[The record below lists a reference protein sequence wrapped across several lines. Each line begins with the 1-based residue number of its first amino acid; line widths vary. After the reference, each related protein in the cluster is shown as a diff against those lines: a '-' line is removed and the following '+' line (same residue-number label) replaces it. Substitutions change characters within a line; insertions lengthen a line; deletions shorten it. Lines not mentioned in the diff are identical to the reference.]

1 MSNSIQTVPP
11 VKIDGGKDSWKIA
24 GGIFAA
30 TTVLGYACKAIG
42 DIVVNWYKTKQAK
55 KLAEYEATTANTAK
69 ADAYERMRKAEEAL
83 YRKKME
89 IDIEKRRRI
98 KELSEQEQQAH
109 TGTLETSVP
118 PKTRSTEEIFL
129 QTNDGATL
137 DWVVDGYAMK
147 GQITML
153 LSKANMGK
161 SLLVTSIAIASA
173 NGKRPELL
181 PPDSCAS
188 TKQPVIYYRLE
199 PIPGELEGKYGEG
212 NVFKDADIQW
222 VQLEDLKAPTL
233 DELLNHIKGLAA
245 TLNHDALIIIDPAT
259 KLDGYTHEKGIK
271 GLEDA
276 QGIARRNGVTL
287 SFIIA
292 AHLDETSDWTT
303 LSSKDIKGGDK
314 AIQQAGSVIALRNER
329 TPRGEHRFIQCQK
342 APKGH
347 PDPHPEGV
355 LVCKIVKTELDKKNW
370 YLHFEYVGVKPETEA
385 LPTKIKA
392 SKSTSAGEKS
402 KKKGNQKLDEAD
414 IELIKQLHSEGLNP
428 KQIADRLNYKV
439 CEQQV
444 RRRIK
449 ELDAK

>member
-1 MSNSIQTVPP
+1 MSNSIPTVPP

-24 GGIFAA
+24 GSIFAV
-30 TTVLGYACKAIG
+30 TTVLGCACKTIG
-42 DIVVNWYKTKQAK
+42 DIVVSWYKTKQAK
-55 KLAEYEATTANTAK
+55 KLAEYEATTK
-69 ADAYERMRKAEEAL
+69 ADAYERMRKADEVL
-83 YRKKME
+83 YRKKKE
-89 IDIEKRRRI
+89 IDIEKQLRI
-98 KELSEQEQQAH
+98 KELSEQEQQVH
-109 TGTLETSVP
+109 MGTLETSAP
-118 PKTRSTEEIFL
+118 PKTRSTEEIFS

-153 LSKANMGK
+153 VSKANMGK

-199 PIPGELEGKYGEG
+199 PIRGELEGKYGDG

-222 VQLEDLKAPTL
+222 AQLEDLKAPTL
-233 DELLNHIKGLAA
+233 DGLLDHIKGLAA
-245 TLNHDALIIIDPAT
+245 TLNHDVLIIIDPAT

-329 TPRGEHRFIQCQK
+329 TPGGEHRFIQCLK

-355 LVCKIVKTELDKKNW
+355 LVCKRVTNKLDEKNW
-370 YLHFEYVGVKPETEA
+370 YLHFGYVDVKPEAEA
-385 LPTKIKA
+385 LPTKTKA
-392 SKSTSAGEKS
+392 SKSTSTGEKY

-428 KQIADRLNYKV
+428 KQIAVRLNYKV

>member
-1 MSNSIQTVPP
+1 MSSSILPIKPVDAGKHPWLAALIILVPFAYL
-11 VKIDGGKDSWKIA
+11 GFNAWGKKRVDSNKA
-24 GGIFAA
+24 EEARA
-30 TTVLGYACKAIG
+30 TEKA
-42 DIVVNWYKTKQAK
+42 K
-55 KLAEYEATTANTAK
+55 AEAK
-69 ADAYERMRKAEEAL
+69 ADAYERMRKADEVL
-83 YRKKME
+83 YREKTG

-98 KELSEQEQQAH
+98 KELSEQEQQVH
-109 TGTLETSVP
+109 MGTLETFAP
-118 PKTRSTEEIFL
+118 PKTRSTEEIFS

-153 LSKANMGK
+153 VSKANMGK

-233 DELLNHIKGLAA
+233 DGLLGHIKGLAA
-245 TLNHDALIIIDPAT
+245 TLNHDVLIIIDPAT
-259 KLDGYTHEKGIK
+259 KLYGYTHERGIK

-276 QGIARRNGVTL
+276 QGIAQRNGVTL
-287 SFIIA
+287 TFIVA
-292 AHLDETSDWTT
+292 AHLHETTDWTT
-303 LSSKDIKGGDK
+303 LSSKNIKGGDK
-314 AIQQAGSVIALRNER
+314 AIQQAASVIALRMER
-329 TPRGEHRFIQCQK
+329 TAGGEHRFIQCLK

-355 LVCKIVKTELDKKNW
+355 LVCKKVKTELDKKNW
-370 YLHFEYVGVKPETEA
+370 YWHIEYVGVKPEAEA
-385 LPTKIKA
+385 LPTKTKP
-392 SKSTSAGEKS
+392 SNGEKS

>member
-1 MSNSIQTVPP
+1 MMKTSEN
-11 VKIDGGKDSWKIA
+11 IDGGKDSWKIA
-24 GGIFAA
+24 GGITVA
-30 TTVLGYACKAIG
+30 TAVIG
-42 DIVVNWYKTKQAK
+42 VIGEIFVNWYKNKQAK

-69 ADAYERMRKAEEAL
+69 ADAYERMRKADEAL

-109 TGTLETSVP
+109 TGTPETSAP

-137 DWVVDGYAMK
+137 DWVVDGYAKK

-153 LSKANMGK
+153 VSGAGVGK
-161 SLLVTSIAIASA
+161 STLMTQIAIASA

-199 PIPGELEGKYGEG
+199 PIRGELEGKYGEG

-222 VQLEDLKAPTL
+222 VQLEDLTAPTL
-233 DELLNHIKGLAA
+233 EGLLAHIKGLAA
-245 TLNHDALIIIDPAT
+245 TLNHDVLIIIDPAT
-259 KLDGYTHEKGIK
+259 KLDGYTHERGIK

-276 QGIARRNGVTL
+276 QGIAQRNGVTL
-287 SFIIA
+287 TFIVA

-329 TPRGEHRFIQCQK
+329 TPGGEHRFIQCLK
-342 APKGH
+342 TPKGH

-355 LVCKIVKTELDKKNW
+355 LVCKCVTNKLDEKNW
-370 YLHFEYVGVKPETEA
+370 YLHFGYVDVKPEAEA
-385 LPTKIKA
+385 LPTKTKA
-392 SKSTSAGEKS
+392 SKSTSTGEKY

-428 KQIADRLNYKV
+428 KQIAVRLNYKV

>member
-1 MSNSIQTVPP
+1 MSNSIPTVPP

-69 ADAYERMRKAEEAL
+69 ADAYERMRKADEAL

-245 TLNHDALIIIDPAT
+245 TLNHDVLIIIDPAT
-259 KLDGYTHEKGIK
+259 KLDGYTHERGIK

-276 QGIARRNGVTL
+276 QRIAQRNGVTL
-287 SFIIA
+287 TFIVA
-292 AHLDETSDWTT
+292 AHLDETTDWTT
-303 LSSKDIKGGDK
+303 LSSKNIKGGDK
-314 AIQQAGSVIALRNER
+314 AIQQAASVIALRMER
-329 TPRGEHRFIQCQK
+329 TAGGEHRFIQCLK

-355 LVCKIVKTELDKKNW
+355 LVCKKVKTELDKKNW
-370 YLHFEYVGVKPETEA
+370 YWHIEYVGVKPEAEA
-385 LPTKIKA
+385 LPTRTKP
-392 SKSTSAGEKS
+392 SNGEKS

-428 KQIADRLNYKV
+428 KQITGRLNYKV

>member
-1 MSNSIQTVPP
+1 MMKTSEN
-11 VKIDGGKDSWKIA
+11 IDGGKDSWKIA
-24 GGIFAA
+24 GGITVA
-30 TTVLGYACKAIG
+30 TAVIG
-42 DIVVNWYKTKQAK
+42 VIGEIFVNWYKNKQAK

-69 ADAYERMRKAEEAL
+69 ADAYERMRKADEAL

-109 TGTLETSVP
+109 TGTPETSAP

-137 DWVVDGYAMK
+137 DWVVDGYAKK

-153 LSKANMGK
+153 VSGAGVGK
-161 SLLVTSIAIASA
+161 STLMTQIAIASA

-199 PIPGELEGKYGEG
+199 PIRGELEGKYGEG

-222 VQLEDLKAPTL
+222 AQLEDLKAPTL
-233 DELLNHIKGLAA
+233 DGLLDHIKGLAA
-245 TLNHDALIIIDPAT
+245 TLNHDVLIIIDPAT
-259 KLDGYTHEKGIK
+259 KLDGYTHERGIK

-276 QGIARRNGVTL
+276 QGIAQRNGVTL
-287 SFIIA
+287 TFIVA

-329 TPRGEHRFIQCQK
+329 TPGGEHRFIQCLK

-355 LVCKIVKTELDKKNW
+355 LVCKCVTNKLDEKNW
-370 YLHFEYVGVKPETEA
+370 YLHFGYVDVKPEAEA
-385 LPTKIKA
+385 LPTKTKA
-392 SKSTSAGEKS
+392 SKSTSTGEKY

-428 KQIADRLNYKV
+428 KQIAVRLNYKV